1 MPLKGYTIRLQEK
14 QIKELEKMAEK
25 ERRKVGELIRLI
37 IDDYLANH
45 KAPDSND
52 TES

>member
-1 MPLKGYTIRLQEK
+1 MPLKGYTIRLHEK

-25 ERRKVGELIRLI
+25 ERRKVSDLIRLI

-52 TES
+52 SES